1 MLQLIID
8 GKRAA
13 FYPDASL
20 SVKLKNSLI
29 VEREEDVTYPFTLPL
44 SANRHIF
51 NFPDIINNNGFQRH
65 YSATVMFGPYRM
77 LVGEVVI
84 TDISDTEI
92 ELYVS
97 TDNRSFWGKYSSQY
111 LDEYDLGKETWSYN
125 SFNTS
130 LKEYKPYVCVQLY
143 DPSFAE
149 EGYYEHWY
157 NRWDMVDVKLAGSLN
172 GIKNN
177 ICPFLRLKEV
187 LRLIFTTAGYRIQ
200 QNAMDDISRF
210 EDILIIFR
218 HTFKTSSVFKYNE
231 VLPHITIKD
240 FLDECKNKFGLA
252 FFVNEA
258 DKSVKILSSI
268 HLRSDKLIG
277 LKILD
282 GLQKTIDNELENKV
296 YKFSDKS
303 VSDQFVDAYQDKLS
317 YLTGDENSEN
327 LDSVECIST
336 IVGTQEKLEQFYPGM
351 TDSSGEQVVLT
362 VKYTLLSVKSTF
374 ENTEFRLAFYNG
386 LVNRIQYTPGLDID
400 ISKYLVPEAAPYSIR
415 SGGGS
420 LLWNDPESLYNVFHK
435 ARCETDFSMTIDLEV
450 KPDILMLLNLQDM
463 FIYNVV
469 CRNQRF
475 IVKEQEIELLP
486 DRISSYKLTVIPV

>member
-1 MLQLIID
+1 MLQLIIN

-20 SVKLKNSLI
+20 SVQLKNSLL
-29 VEREEDVTYPFTLPL
+29 VERKEDTTYPFTLPL

-51 NFPDIINNNGFQRH
+51 DFPDIINNNDFQRH
-65 YSATVMFGPYRM
+65 YSATVMFGPYRI

-84 TDISDTEI
+84 TDISATEI

-97 TDNRSFWGKYSSQY
+97 TDNRSFWGKYGSRY
-111 LDEYDLGKETWSYN
+111 LDEYNLGSELWSYN
-125 SFNTS
+125 SFNAS

-143 DPSFAE
+143 DPSFTE

-157 NRWDMVDVKLAGSLN
+157 NRFDMVEVKLAGTLN

-187 LRLIFTTAGYRIQ
+187 IRLIFTTAGYHIV
-200 QNAMDDISRF
+200 QNETDNVPRF

-231 VLPHITIKD
+231 ALPHITIGNL
-240 FLDECKNKFGLA
+240 LDECKNKFGLA

-268 HLRSDKLIG
+268 HLRSDKLIS
-277 LKILD
+277 LEILD
-282 GLQKTIDNELENKV
+282 GLQKTIDSELENKV

-336 IVGTQEKLEQFYPGM
+336 IVGAQEKLEQFYPGI

-362 VKYTLLSVKSTF
+362 TKYTLLSINSEF
-374 ENTEFRLAFYNG
+374 ENTEFRLAYYNG
-386 LVNRIQYTPGLDID
+386 LVNRIQYTSGLGIDID
-400 ISKYLVPEAAPYSIR
+400 KYLVPEAAPSSIR
-415 SGGGS
+415 SGGGC
-420 LLWNDPESLYNVFHK
+420 LLWNDPKSLYNFFHK
-435 ARCETDFSMTIDLEV
+435 IRCEIDFSMTIDLEV
-450 KPDILMLLNLQDM
+450 KPDILMFINLQDM
-463 FIYNVV
+463 FFYNVV

-475 IVKEQEIELLP
+475 IVKEQEIELFP
-486 DRISSYKLTVIPV
+486 DRISSHKITVIPI